1 MDNNTIK
8 IPADAQIVRVY
19 DEGGEFVSYHT
30 SEIDDD
36 FENEALKCINP
47 RWTLKKKCADHPE
60 VHANSITDQTMYS
73 Q

>member
-47 RWTLKKKCADHPE
+47 R
-60 VHANSITDQTMYS
+60 
-73 Q
+73 